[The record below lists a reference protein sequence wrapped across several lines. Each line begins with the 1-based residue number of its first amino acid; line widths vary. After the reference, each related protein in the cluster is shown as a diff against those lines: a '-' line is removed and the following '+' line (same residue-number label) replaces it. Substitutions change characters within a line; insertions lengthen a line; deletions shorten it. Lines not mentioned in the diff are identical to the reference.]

1 MPHPCRV
8 LGDRMGVLIF
18 PIPESTTRNLRALRL
33 GPGDGVTML
42 RMPWGLKRFQQARCL
57 HFLTFSCYRRAPL
70 LGTPRSRDIF
80 EQTLERTR
88 HWYGFYVAGYVV
100 MPEHVHLLITEPER
114 AKLSVALQMLKQN
127 VAHQL
132 RGPEGGIF
140 WQPRYY
146 DFNVWSQPKR
156 IEKLRYIHRNPV
168 KRGLVEEPQDWPWS
182 SFRHYLSGAEGVV
195 EIESQ
200 WTARK
205 RGRMGVMPQIGV
217 QSQIPR
223 PVTAKDA
230 VTRTGQPRVLK

>member
-1 MPHPCRV
+1 M
-8 LGDRMGVLIF
+8 IF

-33 GPGDGVTML
+33 GPADGVTML

-182 SFRHYLSGAEGVV
+182 SFRHYLSLCIEGLG
-195 EIESQ
+195 ENM
-200 WTARK
+200 R
-205 RGRMGVMPQIGV
+205 
-217 QSQIPR
+217 
-223 PVTAKDA
+223 DA
-230 VTRTGQPRVLK
+230 